1 VDTCCFT
8 RTLNMYINI
17 NIAIN
22 DFQYNICAQK
32 LDFQLLFCFFI
43 SNVGE
48 IIESVLDDV
57 SSNCF
62 QP

>member
-1 VDTCCFT
+1 
-8 RTLNMYINI
+8 MYINI
-17 NIAIN
+17 NITIN